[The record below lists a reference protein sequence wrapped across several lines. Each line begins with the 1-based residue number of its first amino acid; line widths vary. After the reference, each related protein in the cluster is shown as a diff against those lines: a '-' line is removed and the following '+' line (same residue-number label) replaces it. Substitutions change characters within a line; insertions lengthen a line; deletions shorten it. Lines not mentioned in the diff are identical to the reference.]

1 MIFLRVLPKIF
12 LWLHYSGDPGARGPR
27 FIEPPEPPVPTPL
40 IIPMN
45 NTEQQHTGLVAHN
58 TSIIQCSGN
67 FTHVVKMTAWSI
79 TPRQIHSFGWK
90 QTVHNINNNSNCS
103 SDENAYDCNSRTE
116 NEDTERDGKRSPAV
130 WSSYSVMHSIAL
142 VMVTV
147 DRVENNTIIRD
158 AFFLRRNSGHK
169 KRRRK

>member
-12 LWLHYSGDPGARGPR
+12 LWLHYSGDPGA
-27 FIEPPEPPVPTPL
+27 PVHWTAWTPGSYATDY
-40 IIPMN
+40 PY
-45 NTEQQHTGLVAHN
+45 EQYWTATQGLVAHN

-116 NEDTERDGKRSPAV
+116 NEDTERDGKCSPAV

-142 VMVTV
+142 AMVTV
-147 DRVENNTIIRD
+147 DRVENNTITRD
-158 AFFLRRNSGHK
+158 AFFLHRNSGHK
-169 KRRRK
+169 KTT